1 MIHFGKFTNFRDYV
15 VMEYA
20 KLLFSEPG
28 MVAFAFSCGDY
39 EWARN
44 FSKLQAQVMGP
55 SPTADAVPEVRRFL
69 RTTIQV
75 FPRFHWPKAL
85 LEGIYYN
92 NHDQRGIVAALLF
105 LDGETTKFGSAS
117 AQSRQTERSV
127 LEAKGVD
134 KDLLPILGE
143 LKKAQKAGAPKIA
156 NTQE

>member
-1 MIHFGKFTNFRDYV
+1 MGTELFQFTSSGNGSIAYCRCC
-15 VMEYA
+15 
-20 KLLFSEPG
+20 SG
-28 MVAFAFSCGDY
+28 S
-39 EWARN
+39 
-44 FSKLQAQVMGP
+44 P
-55 SPTADAVPEVRRFL
+55 SIPTHNDTGCFL
-69 RTTIQV
+69 G
-75 FPRFHWPKAL
+75 FHWPKAL